1 MGIIPKNETKSD
13 EMVDIM
19 AHMHQ
24 YVPIIESSEDVYVPS
39 LNEKV
44 EFHRARSFPIIIAGD
59 QLTAA
64 RARGAKKAKVNSDSP
79 TSRFEGL
86 IPAATDWH
94 IKQALLGVGFD
105 SNYNLVFIVLL

>member
-13 EMVDIM
+13 DIM
-19 AHMHQ
+19 AHMH
-24 YVPIIESSEDVYVPS
+24 PIIESSEDVYVPS

-94 IKQALLGVGFD
+94 TKQALLGVGFD
-105 SNYNLVFIVLL
+105 SNHNLVFIVLL